1 MYTCS
6 RCIGYNLEYLSSV
19 LDVEFNTATKDLIEG
34 VKITPI
40 LSITKADIMNDSQRL
55 VATSGWY
62 LICAYTDIVNIY
74 FFRC

>member
-34 VKITPI
+34 VKVSFTN
-40 LSITKADIMNDSQRL
+40 LSITKADIMIL
-55 VATSGWY
+55 T
-62 LICAYTDIVNIY
+62 
-74 FFRC
+74 